1 MSTSSVVDIRQAE
14 IIEEFEMFTDWMEKY
29 EHIIEIGKEL
39 DAIDEK
45 SKVDDNLIKV
55 VKAGF
60 GLLQN

>member
-1 MSTSSVVDIRQAE
+1 
-14 IIEEFEMFTDWMEKY
+14 MEKY

-45 SKVDDNLIKV
+45 SKVDDKSTSRV